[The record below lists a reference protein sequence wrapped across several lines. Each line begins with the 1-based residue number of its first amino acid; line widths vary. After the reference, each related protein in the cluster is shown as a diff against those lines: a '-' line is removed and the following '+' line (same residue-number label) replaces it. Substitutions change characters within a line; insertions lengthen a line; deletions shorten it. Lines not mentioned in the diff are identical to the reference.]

1 MKRCLIFCLSVL
13 LVCIPVIAYADS
25 ENPVLSDSASLV
37 VLPED
42 DAQSDL
48 PSPDSSQGVGEAP
61 SDTIAS
67 EDAVSGPVL
76 SGDAADLAE
85 QYAADSGNVVV
96 VQADQVI
103 LASDAQSDAQ
113 SSALSGAPLAGGY
126 YIDCSTSALGDV
138 RIYVPYEYQRGS
150 FTTNASGDIVSLRSS
165 TVTGLL
171 YDGDIVY
178 TVRWS
183 SFGTPQYRS
192 YSGSSYSYY
201 DLGVS
206 EILDTNIQILSSD
219 SDVPLLP
226 SSDYLLLVLILLL
239 GVCCVCKFMTL

>member
-1 MKRCLIFCLSVL
+1 MKRCFIFFLSVL
-13 LVCIPVIAYADS
+13 LACIPVIAYADS
-25 ENPVLSDSASLV
+25 ENPVLSESPSLV
-37 VLPED
+37 VLPEG

-48 PSPDSSQGVGEAP
+48 PSPDSSQVGLEAP
-61 SDTIAS
+61 SDSIVS
-67 EDAVSGPVL
+67 EDAVSDPVL
-76 SGDAADLAE
+76 SGDAADLAG

-103 LASDAQSDAQ
+103 LASDAQPF
-113 SSALSGAPLAGGY
+113 ALPVAPLAGGY

-138 RIYVPYEYQRGS
+138 RIYVPCEFQYGS
-150 FTTNASGDIVSLRSS
+150 FTTNSNGDLVSLRSS

-171 YDGDIVY
+171 YSGDTSY
-178 TVRWS
+178 SVRWR
-183 SFGTPQYRS
+183 SFGTPQYRLE
-192 YSGSSYSYY
+192 SGSSSSYR

-226 SSDYLLLVLILLL
+226 SSEYLLLVLILLL
-239 GVCCVCKFMTL
+239 GVCCVCKFMML

>member
-13 LVCIPVIAYADS
+13 LFCIPVIAYADS
-25 ENPVLSDSASLV
+25 ENPVLSDSPSLV
-37 VLPED
+37 VVQED
-42 DAQSDL
+42 DAQSNL
-48 PSPDSSQGVGEAP
+48 SSPDSSQDVGEAP
-61 SDTIAS
+61 SDTYVS
-67 EDAVSGPVL
+67 EDAVSDPVL

-103 LASDAQSDAQ
+103 LASDAQPF
-113 SSALSGAPLAGGY
+113 ALSGSPLAGGY

-138 RIYVPYEYQRGS
+138 RIYVPCEYQYGS
-150 FTTNASGDIVSLRSS
+150 FTTNSNGDLVSLRSS

-171 YDGDIVY
+171 YSGGTPY

-219 SDVPLLP
+219 SDVPLFP
-226 SSDYLLLVLILLL
+226 SSQYLLLVLILLL

>member
-1 MKRCLIFCLSVL
+1 MKKCFLLCLSVL
-13 LVCIPVIAYADS
+13 LVSIPVIAYADS
-25 ENPVLSDSASLV
+25 ENSVLSDSPSLV

-42 DAQSDL
+42 DPQSDL
-48 PSPDSSQGVGEAP
+48 SSSDSSQGVGEAS
-61 SDTIAS
+61 SDTIVS
-67 EDAVSGPVL
+67 ENAVSDPVL

-103 LASDAQSDAQ
+103 LASDAQPF
-113 SSALSGAPLAGGY
+113 ALSGAPLAGGY

-150 FTTNASGDIVSLRSS
+150 FTTNTSGDIVSLRSS
-165 TVTGLL
+165 TVIGLL
-171 YDGDIVY
+171 YDGDTAY

-201 DLGVS
+201 DLGVTQ
-206 EILDTNIQILSSD
+206 ILDTNIQILSSD
-219 SDVPLLP
+219 ADVPLLP
-226 SSDYLLLVLILLL
+226 SSEYLLLVLILLL

>member
-13 LVCIPVIAYADS
+13 LFFIPVIAYADS
-25 ENPVLSDSASLV
+25 ENPVLSDSPSLV
-37 VLPED
+37 VLQEG

-48 PSPDSSQGVGEAP
+48 SSSDSSQGVGETP
-61 SDTIAS
+61 SDTNVS

-103 LASDAQSDAQ
+103 LASDAQPF
-113 SSALSGAPLAGGY
+113 ALSGAPLAGGY

-138 RIYVPYEYQRGS
+138 RIYVPFEYQYGS
-150 FTTNASGDIVSLRSS
+150 FTTNSNGDLVSLRSS

-171 YDGDIVY
+171 YSGDTPY

-206 EILDTNIQILSSD
+206 EILDTNVQILSSD
-219 SDVPLLP
+219 SDVPLFP
-226 SSDYLLLVLILLL
+226 SSEQLLLVLILLL

>member
-1 MKRCLIFCLSVL
+1 MKRCLIFCLSVF

-25 ENPVLSDSASLV
+25 ENPVLSNSPSLV
-37 VLPED
+37 VLQED
-42 DAQSDL
+42 DVQSDL
-48 PSPDSSQGVGEAP
+48 SSPDSSQVGVEP
-61 SDTIAS
+61 SSGSYVS
-67 EDAVSGPVL
+67 EDAVSDPFL

-103 LASDAQSDAQ
+103 LSSDAQPF
-113 SSALSGAPLAGGY
+113 ALSGAPLAGGY

-138 RIYVPYEYQRGS
+138 RIYVPCEYQYGS
-150 FTTNASGDIVSLRSS
+150 FTTNSHGDLVSLCSS
-165 TVTGLL
+165 TVTGILFS
-171 YDGDIVY
+171 GDTFY
-178 TVRWS
+178 TVRWR

-192 YSGSSYSYY
+192 EFGSSSSYS

-206 EILDTNIQILSSD
+206 EILDTNVQIFSSD

-226 SSDYLLLVLILLL
+226 SVEYLLLVLILLL

>member
-13 LVCIPVIAYADS
+13 LFCIPVIAYADS
-25 ENPVLSDSASLV
+25 ENPVLSDSSSLV
-37 VLPED
+37 VVQED

-48 PSPDSSQGVGEAP
+48 SSPVSSQAGSDP
-61 SDTIAS
+61 SSDPFVS
-67 EDAVSGPVL
+67 EDAVSDPVL

-103 LASDAQSDAQ
+103 LASDAQPF
-113 SSALSGAPLAGGY
+113 ALPGAPLAGGY

-138 RIYVPYEYQRGS
+138 RIYVPYEYQHGS
-150 FTTNASGDIVSLRSS
+150 FTTNSNGDLVSLRSS
-165 TVTGLL
+165 TVTGIL
-171 YDGDIVY
+171 YSGDTSY
-178 TVRWS
+178 TVRWR
-183 SFGTPQYRS
+183 SFGTPQYRLEYGS
-192 YSGSSYSYY
+192 SSSYS

-206 EILDTNIQILSSD
+206 QILDTNIQILSSD

-226 SSDYLLLVLILLL
+226 SSEYLLLVLILLL

>member
-1 MKRCLIFCLSVL
+1 MKKWFLLCLSVL

-25 ENPVLSDSASLV
+25 ENPVLSDSPSLV
-37 VLPED
+37 VLQED

-48 PSPDSSQGVGEAP
+48 SSPDSSQSGGDSSSYPYV
-61 SDTIAS
+61 S
-67 EDAVSGPVL
+67 EDAVSDPVL

-103 LASDAQSDAQ
+103 LSSDAQPF
-113 SSALSGAPLAGGY
+113 ALSGSPLAGGY

-150 FTTNASGDIVSLRSS
+150 FTTNSSGDIVSLRSS

-171 YDGDIVY
+171 YDGDTAY

-183 SFGTPQYRS
+183 SFGIPQYRS

-226 SSDYLLLVLILLL
+226 SVEYLLLALILLL

>member
-13 LVCIPVIAYADS
+13 LFCIPVVAYADS
-25 ENPVLSDSASLV
+25 ENPVLSDSPSLV
-37 VLPED
+37 VIQED
-42 DAQSDL
+42 DAQLNL
-48 PSPDSSQGVGEAP
+48 PSPDSSQAVGEAP
-61 SDTIAS
+61 SDTLVP
-67 EDAVSGPVL
+67 EDAVSDPVF

-103 LASDAQSDAQ
+103 LASDAETF
-113 SSALSGAPLAGGY
+113 ALSSAPLAGGY

-150 FTTNASGDIVSLRSS
+150 FTTNTSGDIVSLRSS

-171 YDGDIVY
+171 YDGDTAY

-206 EILDTNIQILSSD
+206 HILDTNIQILSSD
-219 SDVPLLP
+219 ADVPLLP
-226 SSDYLLLVLILLL
+226 SSEYLLLVLILLL